1 MFDLDLL
8 EKNSTIVIIGHQ
20 NSGKSFLIKDIV
32 LHNKDIPL
40 HIACSQAEHIY
51 SFYHDFINNK
61 FIYNYCEP
69 SLIDNLFKRYELVQ
83 NDKRSML
90 ILDRTLSSR
99 GLWAKDE
106 TYLKLFNNNKSIETM
121 IIITFIFSLQV
132 PREIM
137 NTYDYVF
144 LFNDQFI
151 GNIKRMYEHY
161 ATDIFTT
168 FDEFREI
175 FDKYTKNQY
184 ECLVLCLKTKKYYQY
199 KSPKKIPEFKTLF
212 YNYTW

>member
-1 MFDLDLL
+1 MFDLDSL
-8 EKNSTIVIIGHQ
+8 EKNSTIVIIGLR
-20 NSGKSFLIKDIV
+20 NTGKSYLIKDIV
-32 LHNKDIPL
+32 SHNKDIPL
-40 HIACSQAEHIY
+40 HIACSQTEHIY
-51 SFYHDFINNK
+51 SFYDDFINNK

-69 SLIDNLFKRYELVQ
+69 SLIDNLFKRYELVK

-90 ILDRTLSSR
+90 ILDRTLNCR
-99 GLWAKDE
+99 GNWTKDE
-106 TYLKLFNNNKSIETM
+106 SFLKLFNNNKTIETM
-121 IIITFIFSLQV
+121 LIMTFTFSLSV

-144 LFNDQFI
+144 LFNEQFI

-161 ATDIFTT
+161 GTEIFTS

-175 FDKYTKNQY
+175 FDKYTKNNY

-212 YNYTW
+212 YNYKW

>member
-8 EKNSTIVIIGHQ
+8 EKNSTIVIIGLR
-20 NSGKSFLIKDIV
+20 NTGKSYLIKDIV
-32 LHNKDIPL
+32 SHNKDIPL
-40 HIACSQAEHIY
+40 HIACEQADRNY
-51 SFYHDFINNK
+51 SFYDDFINNK
-61 FIYNYCEP
+61 FIYNYCES
-69 SLIDNLFKRYELVQ
+69 SLIDNLFKRYELVK

-90 ILDRTLSSR
+90 ILDRTLNSR
-99 GLWAKDE
+99 GLWTKDE
-106 TYLKLFNNNKSIETM
+106 TFLKLFNNNKSIETM
-121 IIITFIFSLQV
+121 LIMTFTFSLSV

-144 LFNDQFI
+144 LFNENFTA
-151 GNIKRMYEHY
+151 NIKRMYEHY
-161 ATDIFTT
+161 ATDIFAS

-175 FDKYTKNQY
+175 FDKYTKNNY

-199 KSPKKIPEFKTLF
+199 KSPKKIPKFKTLF